1 MYIMVSEKAI
11 IQWQNQRKDQHTI
24 MKTLYVTDL
33 DGTLMRDDKTISN
46 ESADILNRLLAR
58 GVLLTYATAR
68 SLSSASRITG
78 NISFDLPVII
88 RNGTILANPRSRKE
102 IEISVF
108 GEELQDIRRVLGDNA
123 IPGFATA
130 YFGSDEVKLCLA
142 GRMNEGFE
150 DYLQNHSMDRRIQM
164 VDTVDQLYQGKTCY
178 FTFIAPKNELQPLYE
193 RVKHIEGISCV
204 FQQDKYRPEYWLEL
218 CPGNATKATAIQR
231 VKQLCGC
238 QRVIVFGDSVNDI
251 PMFHMADEAYATKN
265 AIDQLK
271 EIATGIIESNNADG
285 VARWLEAHA

>member
-1 MYIMVSEKAI
+1 
-11 IQWQNQRKDQHTI
+11 

-108 GEELQDIRRVLGDNA
+108 GEELQDIRQALEDNA

-150 DYLQNHSMDRRIQM
+150 DYLQNHSTDRRIQM